1 MELRRLE
8 YFEAVSRLKSF
19 TKAAEELHVAQPSI
33 TASIFKLEEELGILL
48 LQRTKNS
55 VSLTKE
61 GAKFLERAKYI
72 LNDVQNV
79 VNEFQD
85 LGLKASRT
93 LKLGIPVSLGAWMFP
108 IIFLEYASKYPE
120 VILEIYELGVQR
132 IIERIRD
139 ETIELGFIVLTESF
153 PSCRMLPFAQGS
165 LFVILPKEHPLTIYD
180 KIPFK
185 ILQNEQFILCATASY
200 TKQKVMEECE
210 KCNFKPN
217 IIFSPEQV
225 VTVFNMVS
233 SGAGI
238 SFVLGDSIAIIKNN
252 PSIALRP
259 LEDAI
264 EFQTGFVWA
273 ENRYLSKV
281 SRDFIQFIQ
290 DNHHK

>member
-1 MELRRLE
+1 MDLRRLA

-61 GAKFLERAKYI
+61 GEKFLERAKHI
-72 LNDVQNV
+72 LNDVKNV
-79 VNEFQD
+79 ENEFQD
-85 LGLKASRT
+85 LGFKANRT
-93 LKLGIPVSLGAWMFP
+93 LKLGIPASLGAWMFP
-108 IIFLEYASKYPE
+108 IIFLEFSSQYPD

-132 IIERIRD
+132 IINGIQD
-139 ETIELGFIVLTESF
+139 ETIELGFIVLTEPF
-153 PSCRMLPFAQGS
+153 PSYRTLPFAKGS
-165 LFVILPKEHPLTIYD
+165 LFVILPRDHPLTSYD
-180 KIPFK
+180 KIPFN
-185 ILQNEQFILCATASY
+185 ILQNEQFILCSTGSY

-238 SFVLGDSIAIIKNN
+238 SFVLGDSIAIISNN
-252 PSIALRP
+252 PSIVLRP
-259 LEDAI
+259 LEEAI
-264 EFQTGFVWA
+264 EFQTGFIWA
-273 ENRYLSKV
+273 ENKYLSKV

-290 DNHHK
+290 DNHPK